1 MEFLKK
7 IKANYTVSALVC
19 VILGLVL
26 LIWPGTTTQ
35 IVCMV
40 LGAALFLYGLAQVL
54 VYAFT
59 KEKTI
64 LSQGMLILGI
74 VFLVIGAWILLKP
87 DMIVKAVPMIVGA
100 LIVIHGLHNAAQA
113 VDLKKSGYE
122 KWWLALIFALL
133 TVILG
138 IVLICMPFTVVDTVV
153 RLIGIFLIY
162 DGVSDVWILSRVF
175 KVRKQK
181 ERIIDVESVDVVE

>member
-7 IKANYTVSALVC
+7 IKANYTVSALIC
-19 VILGLVL
+19 VILGLIL

-54 VYAFT
+54 IYAFT

-74 VFLVIGAWILLKP
+74 VFLVIGVWILLKP
-87 DMIVKAVPMIVGA
+87 DMIVKAVPIIVGA

-113 VDLKKSGYE
+113 VELKKIGYE